1 MNIMHSQDSLDIG
14 AFPKIDINLYPLF
27 IAIFEHQNI
36 SQSAQL
42 LFISQSAASHAL
54 QRLRSQLNDDL
65 FVRSGTKMLPTPFSE
80 QIYPTI
86 KNALI
91 SIQNIS
97 QHQQQFSPSMVKTLK
112 IAVHDEIEPLIL
124 PKLVKHFH
132 DLNLEIQF
140 TSIKLDRK
148 SMVSNL
154 ATQQIDFV
162 IDIEQN
168 ISDKIQFDR
177 LLQDQFLVCTQQNE
191 MNLERYLQA
200 EHIGVSSRRTGIL
213 VEDVYLNK
221 NQHSRNIILRCQH
234 YSTALQILAERHSL
248 VLTIPASVLKNLDI
262 DESLSVFKFPFSMP
276 DMNMGI
282 YWNQDLELN
291 LRHQFLKN
299 EIIKIFCL
307 GYL

>member
-1 MNIMHSQDSLDIG
+1 MNIMHDDISLDIG
-14 AFPKIDINLYPLF
+14 SFPKIDINLYPLF

-54 QRLRSQLNDDL
+54 QRLRLQLNDDL
-65 FVRSGTKMLPTPFSE
+65 FVRSGSKMLPTPFAE

-97 QHQQQFSPSMVKTLK
+97 NHQKTFSPSMVKTLK

-124 PKLVKHFH
+124 PKLIKHFH
-132 DLNLEIQF
+132 DLNFEIQF

-148 SMVSNL
+148 TIISDL

-162 IDIEQN
+162 IDLEQN
-168 ISDKIQFDR
+168 ISDKIKFQCLVQDR
-177 LLQDQFLVCTQQNE
+177 FMVCTQEKE
-191 MNLERYLQA
+191 MSLERYLSA
-200 EHIGVSSRRTGIL
+200 EHIGVSSRRTGVL

-221 NQHSRNIILRCQH
+221 MQHTRKIILRCQH
-234 YSTALQILAERHSL
+234 YSTALQILAERTAL
-248 VLTIPASVLKNLDI
+248 ILTIPASVLSNLHRSDQLNI
-262 DESLSVFKFPFSMP
+262 FEFPFSIP
-276 DMNMGI
+276 QMNMCM
-282 YWNQDLELN
+282 YWHQDLELN
-291 LRHQFLKN
+291 LRHQFLKEELN
-299 EIIKIFCL
+299 KIFCL
-307 GYL
+307 GY